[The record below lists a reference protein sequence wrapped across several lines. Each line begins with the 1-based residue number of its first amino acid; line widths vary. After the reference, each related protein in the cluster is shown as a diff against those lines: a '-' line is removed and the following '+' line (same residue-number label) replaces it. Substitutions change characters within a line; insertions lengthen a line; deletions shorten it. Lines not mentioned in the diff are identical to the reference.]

1 MRVMPLAFLL
11 TVSALSLAVIATSQT
26 LGQAL
31 GHTLSLAF
39 AAL

>member
-1 MRVMPLAFLL
+1 MRTVPLAFLL

-26 LGQAL
+26 LAL
-31 GHTLSLAF
+31 AL